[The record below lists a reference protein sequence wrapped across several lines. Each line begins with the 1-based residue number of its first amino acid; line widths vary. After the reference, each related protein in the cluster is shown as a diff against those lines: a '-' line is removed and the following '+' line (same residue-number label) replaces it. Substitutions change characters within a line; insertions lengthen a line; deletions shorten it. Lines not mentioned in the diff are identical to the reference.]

1 MTVAEPRDLVELLQR
16 MEFWRQEPPVE
27 RQRAFRRFSI
37 RGDAS
42 LEPIDTDMV
51 SGPIGAML
59 RDISRGG
66 AGFVCEQFLHVGS
79 TWRMTFKK
87 DGFRIGS
94 QPIVVRFCRL
104 VQDGLYLVGAQFT
117 TEPYLIHALG
127 VPTHEL
133 ASDINDLESGGDAN
147 PFVSPQDVQD

>member
-16 MEFWRQEPPVE
+16 MEYWRQEPTVE
-27 RQRAFRRFSI
+27 KQRAFRRFSV
-37 RGDAS
+37 RGHAA

-51 SGPIGAML
+51 SGPVTVML

-66 AGFVCEQFLHVGS
+66 AGFVCEEFLDVAS

-87 DGFRIGS
+87 EGFRIGS

-104 VQDGLYLVGAQFT
+104 IQDGLYLVGSQFT
-117 TEPYLIHALG
+117 AEPYIIHALG
-127 VPTHEL
+127 VPSHEL
-133 ASDINDLESGGDAN
+133 ANDVNDVTHGNSAN
-147 PFVSPQDVQD
+147 TFVSPSALED